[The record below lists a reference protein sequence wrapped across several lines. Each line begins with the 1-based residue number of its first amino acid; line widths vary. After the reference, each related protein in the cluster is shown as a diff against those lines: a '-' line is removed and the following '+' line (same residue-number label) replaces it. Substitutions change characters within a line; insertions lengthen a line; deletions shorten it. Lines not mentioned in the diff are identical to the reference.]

1 MTAITILFISFI
13 FFHSTM
19 TGEKSGN
26 ESSGVVA
33 ILQGLLDSLCIPLT
47 VSEHFIRKLAHFSE
61 FAVLGVLTSVTF
73 YVYDKNFKK
82 YIKRLLQMLFICLA
96 TAVTDE
102 TIQLFVPKRSG
113 MVQDVLIDFSG
124 AFTGILI
131 VSFICMLVYFKRVKH
146 NKLNEAE

>member
-1 MTAITILFISFI
+1 
-13 FFHSTM
+13 M

-33 ILQGLLDSLCIPLT
+33 LLQILLDSLCIPLT

-73 YVYDKNFKK
+73 YVYDRNFKK
-82 YIKRLLQMLFICLA
+82 YIKRLLQMFFICLA

-102 TIQLFVPKRSG
+102 TIQLFVPQRAG

-124 AFTGILI
+124 AVTGIII
-131 VSFICMLVYFKRVKH
+131 VSFICMLVYFKRVKR
-146 NKLNEAE
+146 NKLNVAE

>member
-1 MTAITILFISFI
+1 MTAITVLFISFI

-26 ESSGVVA
+26 ESSGVVEL
-33 ILQGLLDSLCIPLT
+33 LQGFFDALCISVT

-82 YIKRLLQMLFICLA
+82 YIKRLLQMFFICLA

-102 TIQLFVPKRSG
+102 TIQLFVPDRAG
-113 MVQDVLIDFSG
+113 QVFDVLIDFSG
-124 AFTGILI
+124 AFTGIII
-131 VSFICMLVYFKRVKH
+131 VSIICMLIYLKKSKH
-146 NKLNEAE
+146 NKLNVAE